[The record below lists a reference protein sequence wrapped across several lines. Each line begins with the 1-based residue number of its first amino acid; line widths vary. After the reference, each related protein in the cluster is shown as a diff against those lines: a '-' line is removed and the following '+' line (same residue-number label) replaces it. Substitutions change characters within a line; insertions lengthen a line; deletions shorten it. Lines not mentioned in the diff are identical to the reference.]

1 MALVNR
7 EADIDAWRDAG
18 TEAHHATQGLPPV
31 ADKIGLRAGRKR
43 QAINLAPASKARP
56 FDCFRGTA
64 AAGIIAQRPPKA
76 AGGLVAKP
84 LEETAAEI
92 KNLGA

>member
-1 MALVNR
+1 VALVNR

-18 TEAHHATQGLPPV
+18 AEAHHATQGLPPV
-31 ADKIGLRAGRKR
+31 AKKIGLRAGRKR
-43 QAINLAPASKARP
+43 KAINLAPASKARP